1 MDIPFAKEDKD
12 GIKIKIKLTP
22 NASKSG
28 FAGVFTD
35 ADGAVYL
42 KASVRAAP
50 ADGKANEEL
59 CGVLAKL
66 LHIGK
71 TSVTVI
77 SGHTDRRK
85 ALLVQNADEAVKEK
99 LCKILS

>member
-1 MDIPFAKEDKD
+1 VDIPFAKEDKD
-12 GIKIKIKLTP
+12 GLKVKIKLTP
-22 NASKSG
+22 NAAKGG
-28 FAGVFTD
+28 FAGLFTD
-35 ADGAVYL
+35 ADGTVYL
-42 KASVRAAP
+42 KASVKAAP

-59 CGVLAKL
+59 CGALAKL

-85 ALLVQNADEAVKEK
+85 TLLIQSADETVKEK
-99 LCKILS
+99 LCKIPL